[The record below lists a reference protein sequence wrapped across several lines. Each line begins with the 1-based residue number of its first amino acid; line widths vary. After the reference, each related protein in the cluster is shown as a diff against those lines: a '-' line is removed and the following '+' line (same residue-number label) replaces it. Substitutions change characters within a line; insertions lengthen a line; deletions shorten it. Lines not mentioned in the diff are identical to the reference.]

1 MKSLIKYK
9 KIYPNLRKVMQPS
22 SNKNV
27 LQQTVLCYIEEFDH
41 VVVVVVVVVAAA
53 AAVVYLFE
61 YLINYTRPT

>member
-27 LQQTVLCYIEEFDH
+27 LQQTVLCYIEEFDD
-41 VVVVVVVVVAAA
+41 VVVVVAAA

-61 YLINYTRPT
+61 YLINYSRPT